1 MTANTKISH
10 EDLGYLGENAQ
21 YQIVKGII
29 EDSEF
34 YLSIS
39 NYLKETA
46 FVDQQLQKFVKI
58 ITSYYKETGNI
69 PTYKELEVIL
79 KDRTTNKE
87 ELTALHEVF
96 NKVKEANSNGIKV
109 TLEVAKKFFQT
120 QELKRILKSKFEKTG
135 RNGYSSELLNEVL
148 EELAEIEY
156 GTRINE
162 STDLMDLMDEVLD
175 GEDTT
180 KVPTGIKELDA
191 KMNGGLEKGTLGM
204 LIAGTGVG
212 KSTLGSIICCEAA
225 VHGFK
230 VLHIFFEDLNREIGQ
245 KYYAHLTGIK
255 TDEFSKGNNRELLKS
270 KIFNSVPNAKQIL
283 KNNIKLLRLE
293 NSETTIPDLKNEV
306 AKIMKIYNWKPDMIF
321 IDYLSCL
328 KLSSN
333 EAIRMQNEWQ
343 SMDRA
348 VKRLDAFA
356 KEQNIAIWIAQQTN
370 RDGGKLEDTSTR
382 NKRLA
387 TIQGSYRAIQPAT
400 RVLYLERDEN
410 TGDIN
415 RANLYLDKARNAT
428 TAEWKGVYFNNATCQ
443 IRLDDLIA
451 DDSEEVINSFDS
463 RAKELTENKL
473 KLINNNGKDI
483 K

>member
-1 MTANTKISH
+1 MNVQIKQILIKMTANTKISH

-46 FVDQQLQKFVKI
+46 FVDQQLQKFVKV
-58 ITSYYKETGNI
+58 ITSYYKETGSI
-69 PTYKELEVIL
+69 PTYKELEIIL

-175 GEDTT
+175 GEDIT

-270 KIFNSVPNAKQIL
+270 KIFNSVPNAKQ
-283 KNNIKLLRLE
+283 
-293 NSETTIPDLKNEV
+293 
-306 AKIMKIYNWKPDMIF
+306 
-321 IDYLSCL
+321 LS
-328 KLSSN
+328 
-333 EAIRMQNEWQ
+333 
-343 SMDRA
+343 
-348 VKRLDAFA
+348 
-356 KEQNIAIWIAQQTN
+356 
-370 RDGGKLEDTSTR
+370 
-382 NKRLA
+382 
-387 TIQGSYRAIQPAT
+387 
-400 RVLYLERDEN
+400 
-410 TGDIN
+410 
-415 RANLYLDKARNAT
+415 
-428 TAEWKGVYFNNATCQ
+428 
-443 IRLDDLIA
+443 LIH
-451 DDSEEVINSFDS
+451 I
-463 RAKELTENKL
+463 
-473 KLINNNGKDI
+473 
-483 K
+483 

>member
-46 FVDQQLQKFVKI
+46 FVDQQLQKFVKV
-58 ITSYYKETGNI
+58 ITSYYKETGSI

-87 ELTALHEVF
+87 ELASLHDVF
-96 NKVKEANSNGIKV
+96 NKVKGANDNGIEI

-120 QELKRILKSKFEKTG
+120 QELKRILKSKYEKTG
-135 RNGYSSELLNEVL
+135 RNGYSTDLLNEVL
-148 EELAEIEY
+148 EELAGVEY
-156 GTRINE
+156 GTRINK
-162 STDLMDLMDEVLD
+162 STDLIDLMDEVLD

-180 KVPTGIKELDA
+180 KVPTGIKELDE

-212 KSTLGSIICCEAA
+212 KSTLGSIMCCEAA

-255 TDEFSKGNNRELLKS
+255 TQ
-270 KIFNSVPNAKQIL
+270 KIV
-283 KNNIKLLRLE
+283 
-293 NSETTIPDLKNEV
+293 T
-306 AKIMKIYNWKPDMIF
+306 
-321 IDYLSCL
+321 
-328 KLSSN
+328 
-333 EAIRMQNEWQ
+333 
-343 SMDRA
+343 
-348 VKRLDAFA
+348 
-356 KEQNIAIWIAQQTN
+356 
-370 RDGGKLEDTSTR
+370 GK
-382 NKRLA
+382 
-387 TIQGSYRAIQPAT
+387 
-400 RVLYLERDEN
+400 
-410 TGDIN
+410 
-415 RANLYLDKARNAT
+415 
-428 TAEWKGVYFNNATCQ
+428 C
-443 IRLDDLIA
+443 
-451 DDSEEVINSFDS
+451 
-463 RAKELTENKL
+463 
-473 KLINNNGKDI
+473 
-483 K
+483 